1 MNTTCRGILPTWP
14 DSIKINDHTIEL
26 DRKEELRLNDEPQE
40 VIDRV
45 FTVTNEWDEVYTI
58 TFREYVNEPTLLY
71 WIENEDETLIEHKS
85 VKFNCRGDV
94 INLDN
99 HFGMVLECLKA
110 QGFLLS
116 GSRYDVYR

>member
-26 DRKEELRLNDEPQE
+26 DRKEEYERHSDPQN
-40 VIDRV
+40 VIDRM

-58 TFREYVNEPTLLY
+58 TFREYENEPTLLY
-71 WIENEDETLIEHKS
+71 WIEEDDGTLIEHKS

-94 INLDN
+94 INLN
-99 HFGMVLECLKA
+99 EHSVMVIECLKA

-116 GSRYDVYR
+116 GSSYDVYR

>member
-1 MNTTCRGILPTWP
+1 MNTTCRGILPTRP
-14 DSIKINDHTIEL
+14 DKIKINEHTIEL
-26 DRKEELRLNDEPQE
+26 ERKEEFTMQVDCPK

-45 FTVTNEWDEVYTI
+45 FKVTNEWDDVYTI
-58 TFREYVNEPTLLY
+58 TFREHLHEPTLLY
-71 WIENEDETLIEHKS
+71 WVENEDETLIEHKS

-94 INLDN
+94 LYLED
-99 HFGMVLECLKA
+99 HFSMVLECLKA

>member
-1 MNTTCRGILPTWP
+1 MNTTCRGILPTRP

-58 TFREYVNEPTLLY
+58 TFREYVNEPTLLFSPTCSWRLCAFSGEAPASY
-71 WIENEDETLIEHKS
+71 SGKAPRLLRRRPYLDFRET
-85 VKFNCRGDV
+85 
-94 INLDN
+94 
-99 HFGMVLECLKA
+99 
-110 QGFLLS
+110 
-116 GSRYDVYR
+116 